1 MPFAVWLTDG
11 AARDLE
17 DLHGHIAA
25 RDSSDRADDVLQNI
39 EKMLVA
45 LSASPLRGA
54 YPPELLALGNKEYRE
69 VHFKPYRIVYRV
81 SDDAVYVLVI
91 ADGRRDMEALLQRRL
106 LEA

>member
-1 MPFAVWLTDG
+1 MPFTVWLTDG

-17 DLHGHIAA
+17 DLHRHIGV
-25 RDSSDRADDVLQNI
+25 RDSPDKADHVLQSI
-39 EKMLVA
+39 ERQFGA
-45 LSASPLRGA
+45 LSGTPLRGA
-54 YPPELLALGNKEYRE
+54 YPPELLALGIKEYRE

-81 SDDAVYVLVI
+81 SDGAVHVLMI